1 MGRRPRA
8 VRLAIPAA
16 FVAVLT
22 LVALWRVSGPLLPV
36 PGTPAARPEPLEPLT
51 QIAEV
56 LADNSVGRRASL
68 ERVVVRDIPSPRTLW
83 IGTGDERVLAVLD
96 PDVKNLSAVPVQIGA
111 RLTLIGLVRAVPPEE
126 TAIRQW
132 ALDPATAKSAREHG
146 TYLYVTEIRDEEI
159 GGRR

>member
-1 MGRRPRA
+1 MGKRPRA

-22 LVALWRVSGPLLPV
+22 LVALWRVTAPVAPVSGSA
-36 PGTPAARPEPLEPLT
+36 TSRPQPLEPLT

-56 LADNSVGRRASL
+56 LADNSIGRRASL

-83 IGTGDERVLAVLD
+83 IATGDDRVFAVLD
-96 PDVKNLSAVPVQIGA
+96 PVVKNPSSVPVQVGA
-111 RLTLIGLVRAVPPEE
+111 RLTLIGLVRAMPPEE

-132 ALDPATAKSAREHG
+132 ALDPAAAKAAHEHG
-146 TYLYVTEIRDEEI
+146 TYLHVTEIRPGSE
-159 GGRR
+159 

>member
-22 LVALWRVSGPLLPV
+22 LVALWRVSGPEAPAS
-36 PGTPAARPEPLEPLT
+36 GTAARPEPLAPLT

-68 ERVVVRDIPSPRTLW
+68 ERVVVREIPSPRTLW
-83 IGTGDERVLAVLD
+83 IGTGDERIFAVLD
-96 PDVKNLSAVPVQIGA
+96 PDVKNVSAVPVQVGS
-111 RLTLIGLVRAVPPEE
+111 RLTLIGLVRAMPPEE

-132 ALDPATAKSAREHG
+132 ALDPATAASAREQG
-146 TYLYVTEIRDEEI
+146 TYLHVTEIRPE
-159 GGRR
+159 

>member
-16 FVAVLT
+16 FVAVLA
-22 LVALWRVSGPLLPV
+22 LVALWRVSGPVAPAS
-36 PGTPAARPEPLEPLT
+36 GTAAERREPLEPLT

-68 ERVVVRDIPSPRTLW
+68 ERVVVREIASPRALW
-83 IGTGDERVLAVLD
+83 IGTGDERVFAVLD
-96 PDVKNLSAVPVQIGA
+96 PDVKNLSAVPVQVGS
-111 RLTLIGLVRAVPPEE
+111 RLTLIGLVRATPPEE

-132 ALDPATAKSAREHG
+132 ALDPATAAAAREQG
-146 TYLYVTEIRDEEI
+146 TYLHVTEIRA
-159 GGRR
+159 GSG

>member
-8 VRLAIPAA
+8 VRLAIPAT

-22 LVALWRVSGPLLPV
+22 LVALWRVSGPMTPA
-36 PGTPAARPEPLEPLT
+36 PGTTAARPEPLAPLT
-51 QIAEV
+51 QIVEV

-68 ERVVVRDIPSPRTLW
+68 ERVVVREIPSPRTLW

-96 PDVKNLSAVPVQIGA
+96 PDVKNLAAVPVAVGA
-111 RLTLIGLVRAVPPEE
+111 RLTLIGLVRAAPPEE

-132 ALDPATAKSAREHG
+132 ALDPAAAKSMREHG
-146 TYLYVTEIRDEEI
+146 TYLHVTEIRDGSE
-159 GGRR
+159 